1 MIGEK
6 DIINAINRE
15 LAIKFPDIERNSKDI
30 EEGFKRPSFF
40 IESDNENYGKIGQS
54 YTDDRFTIRIYYFP
68 SDPKNNRL
76 ENMEIKRELV
86 GMFRFSIK
94 VNDEFVIPVDDIT
107 STIADKVL
115 IVSFDLRMVQDIVDN
130 QDVPLMEELDFNIR

>member
-1 MIGEK
+1 
-6 DIINAINRE
+6 
-15 LAIKFPDIERNSKDI
+15 
-30 EEGFKRPSFF
+30 
-40 IESDNENYGKIGQS
+40 
-54 YTDDRFTIRIYYFP
+54 
-68 SDPKNNRL
+68 
-76 ENMEIKRELV
+76 MEIKRELV